1 MSKRDDKHSKDQSK
15 VEEMLKELIM
25 VQTEAAKRA
34 EKRER
39 EEKKKLF
46 QCLRES
52 DNRNQEVAL
61 GAGQELGTIL
71 KK

>member
-1 MSKRDDKHSKDQSK
+1 
-15 VEEMLKELIM
+15 MLKELIM

>member
-46 QCLRES
+46 QCLMES

>member
-15 VEEMLKELIM
+15 GEEMLKELIM

-39 EEKKKLF
+39 EEKNKLF